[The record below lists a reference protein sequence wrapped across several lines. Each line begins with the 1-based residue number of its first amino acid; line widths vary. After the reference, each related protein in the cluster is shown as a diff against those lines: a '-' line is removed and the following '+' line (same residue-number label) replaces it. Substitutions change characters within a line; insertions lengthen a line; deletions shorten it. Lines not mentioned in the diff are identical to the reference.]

1 MLYKILYAIENSYS
15 NPNFEKIEN
24 KTRKKLSSGL
34 AKGGGKKT
42 QKNNTISKK
51 KKPLSIPKNK
61 KNKTTNMEKQYRQK
75 QTTDRRNKWKNST

>member
-1 MLYKILYAIENSYS
+1 MLYKILHALKDD
-15 NPNFEKIEN
+15 NPHSKKSKIEN